1 MPSDVNQIDGWN
13 CTHYSDLKANPDIGG
28 IGTISSFVVSAYL
41 TLICCISKA
50 RIDYLRSPDKTT
62 PTLDI
67 WSFALGRLILSFS
80 DQQVIV
86 GIAVLLAGLS
96 QLSSGLNSYHWITV
110 LNLAWFSGFIHI
122 LTLTA
127 MRVENRSKNKIRNIR
142 LCAMGIL
149 AFILLCMM
157 YTVGLATG
165 RATVTFP
172 EQPGVKSEL
181 ITTPPSNL
189 PAWCLFQPGTTWK
202 IQGSPVSKL
211 VYNWLYV
218 ALALLILIYSYVTR
232 ALLLYFDSL
241 GQVVFPVVK
250 LLRLDKLADFGKRHG
265 FPEIKSIEPRLE
277 GMGRSWVSYRIL
289 RSLYTLFLALKQSFS
304 STLWESQ
311 LGWLTFA
318 LAWGTVRIFTV
329 RKSSGLQPSNEENI
343 WGFGQVL
350 ALLLL
355 LILLEEALNTH
366 PKADSLKKNSST
378 GEQIDLV
385 IPSSH
390 DSLPTTAVLLSQ
402 TDSTIPNISQ
412 EPRKLQVQINIINEV
427 WFNKLIITVYGM
439 CISLGSIAI
448 WVFPASSPINL
459 MAGRNGNGSFYMGV
473 FAEWIL
479 FDCAILWLATLI
491 FIDHDIQTFWGRFR
505 LGRILAK
512 RSCIWWSLI
521 ILAMLAMS
529 SYFIFQRLE
538 PVYPQLS

>member
-1 MPSDVNQIDGWN
+1 MPSDGNQIDGWN
-13 CTHYSDLKANPDIGG
+13 CTHYPDLKANPDIGG

-110 LNLAWFSGFIHI
+110 LNLAWFSGFVHI

-189 PAWCLFQPGTTWK
+189 PAWCLFQSGTTWK

-241 GQVVFPVVK
+241 GQVAFPVVR

-265 FPEIKSIEPRLE
+265 FPAIKSIERRLE
-277 GMGRSWVSYRIL
+277 GM
-289 RSLYTLFLALKQSFS
+289 
-304 STLWESQ
+304 E
-311 LGWLTFA
+311 
-318 LAWGTVRIFTV
+318 
-329 RKSSGLQPSNEENI
+329 
-343 WGFGQVL
+343 
-350 ALLLL
+350 

-366 PKADSLKKNSST
+366 PEADSLKKNSST
-378 GEQIDLV
+378 GAQIDFV

-390 DSLPTTAVLLSQ
+390 DSLPMTAALLSQ

-412 EPRKLQVQINIINEV
+412 EPRKSQVQINIINEV

-448 WVFPASSPINL
+448 WVIPASSPINL

-491 FIDHDIQTFWGRFR
+491 FIDHDIQTFWGRGEDR
-505 LGRILAK
+505 RKGK
-512 RSCIWWSLI
+512 
-521 ILAMLAMS
+521 
-529 SYFIFQRLE
+529 
-538 PVYPQLS
+538 